1 MPPIKPPPVAAAD
14 NRVQRDGAVAAFWA
28 EFCRAASVPETTPYQ
43 AWYFGDS
50 PELAHELVE
59 LVLHGPKRA
68 TAGAAWAVDLEPDLG
83 ALPHGYSVV
92 TEHDGTPRCV
102 IRTTTL
108 ERRALN
114 QVDAQFAWDEGEGD
128 RTLADWLDG
137 HRRFF
142 KRECAREGVP
152 FADDMPVQLERF
164 ELLYPFDRA
173 LAVPDPDR
181 GPRIVPGYLP
191 GAIGAVATL
200 HAGFYGPQHGFGA
213 YFEAKVAREFS
224 EFVARFDPARDG
236 LWLVV
241 DRGRVQGSIVL
252 DGNEPAARAHGHAHL
267 RWFILA
273 DDVRG
278 RGVGRRLLA
287 HAMGFCRDRRMP
299 LVYLNTFAG
308 LDAARALYEQA
319 GFRLVQEV
327 EAQTWGRPMREQRF
341 EWRP

>member
-1 MPPIKPPPVAAAD
+1 MAPMSPPPPAVAAD
-14 NRVQRDGAVAAFWA
+14 NRVPRDGAVAAFWA
-28 EFCRAASVPETTPYQ
+28 EFCRAASVPESTPYQ

-59 LVLHGPKRA
+59 LVLQGPKRA

-83 ALPHGYSVV
+83 AVPHGYSVV
-92 TEHDGTPRCV
+92 TERDGTPRCV

-108 ERRALN
+108 ERRALHA
-114 QVDAQFAWDEGEGD
+114 VDAQFAWDEGEGD

-152 FADDMPVQLERF
+152 FAEDMPVQLERF

-173 LAVPDPDR
+173 LAVPD

-241 DRGRVQGSIVL
+241 DRGRVLGSIVI
-252 DGNEPAARAHGHAHL
+252 DGNEPAARAHGHAHV

-273 DDVRG
+273 DDVRDCG
-278 RGVGRRLLA
+278 LGRRLLA

-308 LDAARALYEQA
+308 LDAARALYEQT

-327 EAQTWGRPMREQRF
+327 EAQTWGRSMREQRF